1 MYPPVDV
8 LLSQTFHQIWTEEE
22 ESWSTQSKLLPR
34 MPYLCWWYSYLQDN
48 K

>member
-22 ESWSTQSKLLPR
+22 SWSTQSKLHPR
-34 MPYLCWWYSYLQDN
+34 KPYLCWWYIYLQDN

>member
-8 LLSQTFHQIWTEEE
+8 LLSQTFHQISTVE
-22 ESWSTQSKLLPR
+22 ESCATQSKLHPR
-34 MPYLCWWYSYLQDN
+34 KSYLCRWYIYLQDN